1 MPYTVKEF
9 GENIRKMRTAAGLT
23 HADVEAISRRY
34 GYPVTQPSQ
43 SKVETAASKG
53 LPSGA
58 ILLGFSYAFNSTPSE
73 LLNFNDEGE
82 KAKPRRPAAQPAEVP
97 STVTKIDEV
106 LKMLPE
112 EFQAQALQYVQ
123 YLNKLA
129 ALQRQRN
136 AFYFKE
142 VVELVQHLDPN
153 TQKNFAT
160 VLKNMGASL
169 SDENSGQNESG
180 DPVAEPAPSDL
191 VSA

>member
-9 GENIRKMRTAAGLT
+9 GDNVRKLRTSAGLT

-43 SKVETAASKG
+43 SKVETALSKG

-58 ILLGFSYAFNSTPSE
+58 ILIGLSYALNETPSS
-73 LLNFNDEGE
+73 LLDFHDEREG
-82 KAKPRRPAAQPAEVP
+82 AAPPRPVARPVEVNP
-97 STVTKIDEV
+97 TVTKIDEV
-106 LKMLPE
+106 LRSLPE

-123 YLNKLA
+123 YLHKLA

-142 VVELVQHLDPN
+142 VVELVQHLDPK
-153 TQKNFAT
+153 TQQNFAQI
-160 VLKNMGASL
+160 VKNMGAS
-169 SDENSGQNESG
+169 SPDENSGKNGSA
-180 DPVAEPAPSDL
+180 DPVTEPVATDL
-191 VSA
+191 LAV

>member
-1 MPYTVKEF
+1 MPYTVEEF
-9 GENIRKMRTAAGLT
+9 GENIRRMRTAAGLT

-43 SKVETAASKG
+43 SKVETARSKG

-73 LLNFNDEGE
+73 LLNFHDEEE
-82 KAKPRRPAAQPAEVP
+82 KARPSRAAAQPAAP

-153 TQKNFAT
+153 TQKNFAA
-160 VLKNMGASL
+160 VLKNMGTNL
-169 SDENSGQNESG
+169 SDENSGQNETG
-180 DPVAEPAPSDL
+180 DPVAEQAPSDL

>member
-1 MPYTVKEF
+1 MPYTVEEF
-9 GENIRKMRTAAGLT
+9 GENIRRMRTAAGLT

-43 SKVETAASKG
+43 SKVETARSKG

-73 LLNFNDEGE
+73 LLNFHDEAE
-82 KAKPRRPAAQPAEVP
+82 KARPSRPVAQAAPP

-106 LKMLPE
+106 LRMLPE

-153 TQKNFAT
+153 TQRNFAAI
-160 VLKNMGASL
+160 LKDMGANSP
-169 SDENSGQNESG
+169 DEDSGKNG
-180 DPVAEPAPSDL
+180 IADPVAEQEPSDL

>member
-1 MPYTVKEF
+1 MPYTVEEF
-9 GENIRKMRTAAGLT
+9 GENIRRMRTAAGLT

-43 SKVETAASKG
+43 SKVETARSKG

-73 LLNFNDEGE
+73 LLNFHDEEE
-82 KAKPRRPAAQPAEVP
+82 KARPSRSAAQAAPP

-106 LKMLPE
+106 LRMLPE

-153 TQKNFAT
+153 TQKNFAA
-160 VLKNMGASL
+160 VLKNMGTNL
-169 SDENSGQNESG
+169 SDENSGQNETG
-180 DPVAEPAPSDL
+180 DPVVEQAPSDL

>member
-1 MPYTVKEF
+1 MPYTVEEF
-9 GENIRKMRTAAGLT
+9 GDNIRRMRTAAGLT
-23 HADVEAISRRY
+23 HADVEAISRRF

-43 SKVETAASKG
+43 SKVETARSKG

-73 LLNFNDEGE
+73 LLNFHDEAE
-82 KAKPRRPAAQPAEVP
+82 KAARVSRPAAQAAPP
-97 STVTKIDEV
+97 STVAKIDEV
-106 LKMLPE
+106 LRMLPE

-153 TQKNFAT
+153 TQKNFAAI
-160 VLKNMGASL
+160 LKDMGANSP
-169 SDENSGQNESG
+169 DENSGKNG
-180 DPVAEPAPSDL
+180 TPDPVAAPETSDL